1 MDHDTKVMGPGA
13 VGSGMSMGNHS
24 GHHMMMMMYFHFGTE
39 EVILFDF
46 WRISTISGLLFSMV
60 LVFIAGIFYEGIKF
74 YRCYLE
80 QKERASNYS
89 TVGNAGV
96 PKPPSSS
103 DTIAQIIP
111 NDVQT
116 VNPRYGRL
124 NLKHI
129 LATLAYSLQV
139 TVSLCLMLVFMTY
152 NVWLCLAV
160 VLGSCV
166 GYFFFSYGK
175 SSDMEF
181 CH

>member
-1 MDHDTKVMGPGA
+1 MDHSQHQHHHHMDHDTKVMGPGPMDPA
-13 VGSGMSMGNHS
+13 MSMGNHS

-60 LVFIAGIFYEGIKF
+60 LVFIAGVFYEGIKF

-89 TVGNAGV
+89 TVGNAGA

-116 VNPRYGRL
+116 VN
-124 NLKHI
+124 H
-129 LATLAYSLQV
+129 AT
-139 TVSLCLMLVFMTY
+139 
-152 NVWLCLAV
+152 
-160 VLGSCV
+160 G
-166 GYFFFSYGK
+166 G
-175 SSDMEF
+175 
-181 CH
+181 